1 MAAACSRAARFPS
14 AWCPSWGRAS
24 SSSAWRRRWR
34 RPRSG
39 PPRSCWASAVSTSC
53 SARSSR
59 GGMVAEPA
67 ARRRRTERPAP
78 AAPALSGV
86 KGEPGPDVARGLD
99 ALLHH
104 RLRLGMVSALAAV
117 ESLAFND
124 LKRLLQ
130 TSDGNLSVHARKL
143 EDAGYVTYT
152 KRSEEHTS
160 ELQSLAY
167 LVCRLLLEKKKN
179 DTSARHLPQAAQD
192 ASRHGRDPA
201 AFSRAEDTTRSSLED
216 EHEVTTPHLARE

>member
-1 MAAACSRAARFPS
+1 MEGAAAFTTLSGAGLVAIGLSALGAGVLAGAAP
-14 AWCPSWGRAS
+14 
-24 SSSAWRRRWR
+24 
-34 RPRSG
+34 G
-39 PPRSCWASAVSTSC
+39 PPWLRVWLVEAG
-53 SARSSR
+53 R
-59 GGMVAEPA
+59 A

-78 AAPALSGV
+78 AAPALRGV

-143 EDAGYVTYT
+143 EDAGYVTCT
-152 KRSEEHTS
+152 KTFENRRPRTDYR
-160 ELQSLAY
+160 LTARGRQAVGRY
-167 LVCRLLLEKKKN
+167 LGHMEAIIRAAR
-179 DTSARHLPQAAQD
+179 DTL
-192 ASRHGRDPA
+192 GR
-201 AFSRAEDTTRSSLED
+201 
-216 EHEVTTPHLARE
+216 

>member
-1 MAAACSRAARFPS
+1 
-14 AWCPSWGRAS
+14 
-24 SSSAWRRRWR
+24 
-34 RPRSG
+34 
-39 PPRSCWASAVSTSC
+39 
-53 SARSSR
+53 
-59 GGMVAEPA
+59 MVAEPA

-78 AAPALSGV
+78 AAPALRGV

-143 EDAGYVTYT
+143 EDAGYVTCT
-152 KRSEEHTS
+152 KTFENRRPRTD
-160 ELQSLAY
+160 Y
-167 LVCRLLLEKKKN
+167 RL
-179 DTSARHLPQAAQD
+179 
-192 ASRHGRDPA
+192 
-201 AFSRAEDTTRSSLED
+201 TTRGRQALGRYLGHMEA
-216 EHEVTTPHLARE
+216 VIRAARDTLGR